1 MDTQSIAGEQRI
13 VLENIRWQTFEM
25 LLEDLGDNRA
35 ALLAYDKGMLE
46 IMSPLMTHE
55 YYNRLIDRLIFV
67 LAEELNLE
75 IKSVGSMT
83 CKRQDLARGIEP
95 DSSYYIQNEPL
106 MKAKTELDLTQDP
119 PPDLVVE
126 VDFSSQSLDKFPI
139 YAALGVPEVWR
150 YRRGVLQINLWQ
162 DGEYVLSEVSPS
174 FANLP
179 LTEIPQFLQQST
191 QVGELGMVRAFRVWV
206 RERI

>member
-35 ALLAYDKGMLE
+35 ALLAYDKGLLE
-46 IMSPLMTHE
+46 IMSPLMSHE

-83 CKRQDLARGIEP
+83 CKRQDLERGIEP

-106 MKAKTELDLTQDP
+106 MKARTELDLTQDP

-139 YAALGVPEVWR
+139 YKALGVPEVWR
-150 YRRGVLQINLWQ
+150 YRRGLLQINLWRE
-162 DGEYVLSEVSPS
+162 GEYVLSEVSPT

-191 QVGELGMVRAFRVWV
+191 EVGELGMVRAFRLWV

>member
-1 MDTQSIAGEQRI
+1 MDTQSIVGEQRI

-83 CKRQDLARGIEP
+83 CKRQDLERGIEP

-139 YAALGVPEVWR
+139 YRALGVPEVWR
-150 YRRGVLQINLWQ
+150 YRRGLLQINLWRE
-162 DGEYVLSEVSPS
+162 GEYILSEVSPT

-191 QVGELGMVRAFRVWV
+191 EVGELGMVRAFRVWV

>member
-35 ALLAYDKGMLE
+35 ALLAYDKGLLE
-46 IMSPLMTHE
+46 IMSPLMSHE

-83 CKRQDLARGIEP
+83 CKRQDLERGIEP

-106 MKAKTELDLTQDP
+106 MKARTELDLTQDP

-126 VDFSSQSLDKFPI
+126 VDFSSQS
-139 YAALGVPEVWR
+139 
-150 YRRGVLQINLWQ
+150 
-162 DGEYVLSEVSPS
+162 
-174 FANLP
+174 
-179 LTEIPQFLQQST
+179 
-191 QVGELGMVRAFRVWV
+191 
-206 RERI
+206 